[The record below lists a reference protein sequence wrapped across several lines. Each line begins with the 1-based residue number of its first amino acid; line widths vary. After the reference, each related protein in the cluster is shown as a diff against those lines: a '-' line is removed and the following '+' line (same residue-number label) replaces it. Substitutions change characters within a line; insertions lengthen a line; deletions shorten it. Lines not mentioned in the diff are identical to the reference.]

1 MWVVDN
7 ASSDGSAEMVRER
20 FGWVELV
27 ASQDN
32 LGFGAAVNLVAERS
46 ESEWIAPANADVAPE
61 PGALAALLAAG
72 RARPRAGA
80 IAPRLLLPDGSTQHS
95 VNPFP
100 TLGVSLV
107 FNLGLHAVL
116 PGLGDRLCLPGKWNP
131 ERPRDVDWAVGA
143 LLLVRREAWSA
154 AGGFDPRQWM
164 YAEDVDLGWRLR
176 RAGWNTFYEPTARVL
191 HAESAA
197 AASAWGAARRDRSM
211 AASYEWMR
219 RRRGGAV
226 TRATAGLNLA
236 GAAARALALTVL
248 ARLAPARW
256 AWPRDEARAWTRGHL
271 KGLRDGGRP

>member
-7 ASSDGSAEMVRER
+7 ASSDGSADMVRER

-131 ERPRDVDWAVGA
+131 ERPRDIDWAVGA

-154 AGGFDPRQWM
+154 AGGFDPGQWM
-164 YAEDVDLGWRLR
+164 YAEDLDLGWRLR
-176 RAGWNTFYEPTARVL
+176 RAGWSTFYEPAARVL
-191 HAESAA
+191 HVESAA
-197 AASAWGAARRDRSM
+197 TASAWGAARRDRSVT
-211 AASYEWMR
+211 ASYDWMQR
-219 RRRGGAV
+219 RWGRAAAC
-226 TRATAGLNLA
+226 ATAGVNLA
-236 GAAARALALTVL
+236 GAATRALALTVL

-256 AWPRDEARAWTRGHL
+256 ASRRDEARAWTRGHRN
-271 KGLRDGGRP
+271 GLRTSWRA